1 MMGKPFGPGGN
12 LLATCSFFFLFLF
25 SLVISFKSQ
34 RHVRNPT
41 IPTSG
46 ATIHANEQLL
56 CVVDSDA
63 WMKR

>member
-12 LLATCSFFFLFLF
+12 LLATCFFFFLF
-25 SLVISFKSQ
+25 SLVISFKIQ

-41 IPTSG
+41 IPTIG

-56 CVVDSDA
+56 CVVDIDA

>member
-12 LLATCSFFFLFLF
+12 LLATCFLFFLLF
-25 SLVISFKSQ
+25 SLVIRFKSQ

-46 ATIHANEQLL
+46 ATIHANEELL
-56 CVVDSDA
+56 CVVDIDA